1 MSLFFFNIE
10 TTEVIYASYI
20 YDYARCSDRAGGF
33 DSSSA
38 SQLLTLFWGMMMLG
52 RLIGIFLAMKL
63 SPTIYAYIDMFIA
76 SVAIVLL
83 GIEPIT
89 GKEMT
94 YTVTAIIGFAM
105 STVYG
110 SGVSMTAKVN
120 QYLLIKH
127 VLYKL

>member
-1 MSLFFFNIE
+1 
-10 TTEVIYASYI
+10 
-20 YDYARCSDRAGGF
+20 
-33 DSSSA
+33 
-38 SQLLTLFWGMMMLG
+38 MMMLG